1 MSPQYRTHFHRW
13 RTTSRRRS
21 VCSRSKTVRRFSL
34 GILGAVWSSARPAT
48 IPRLPVLS
56 ILRRSCPKAGSPRRT
71 SLSRIRLR
79 GLGQAKPDRS
89 GFLRLSR
96 EGVNAD
102 FVPDL
107 PPAERDIVYATQGTW
122 KSTALADKVT
132 SPAWKSKRSWFIAVN
147 DRMLQPQYEQDIA
160 KHIHATTTTLTSG
173 HVPMLSQPNAVAA
186 VILDAAEK
194 AGRE

>member
-1 MSPQYRTHFHRW
+1 
-13 RTTSRRRS
+13 
-21 VCSRSKTVRRFSL
+21 
-34 GILGAVWSSARPAT
+34 
-48 IPRLPVLS
+48 
-56 ILRRSCPKAGSPRRT
+56 
-71 SLSRIRLR
+71 
-79 GLGQAKPDRS
+79 
-89 GFLRLSR
+89 
-96 EGVNAD
+96 VNAD